1 MCFSRIVAE
10 KCMAVNRE
18 KVLRGINE
26 ENKLSSAADETGYT
40 RTLMKE
46 SIDD

>member
-1 MCFSRIVAE
+1 MCFSSIVAE
-10 KCMAVNRE
+10 KYMTVNRE
-18 KVLRGINE
+18 EVLRGINE
-26 ENKLSSAADETGYT
+26 ENKLSSAAGQTGYT